1 MASKKAT
8 RESATKQTKAPKK
21 KASAAKKAPAS
32 KAAAAKKAPKKKAPA
47 EKPPK
52 KKASA
57 AKKAPA
63 RKAAPAAQKAP
74 ASTGFWLVKTEP
86 ETYSY
91 DDLVAQGR
99 TCWDLVR
106 NYTARNN
113 LKAMKIGDLALVY
126 HSVGPREIVGIARVV
141 RESYPDPQA
150 LAEGEPADRWVAVDL
165 EPVAALKP
173 VSLADCK
180 AHPALKG
187 MVFVRQ
193 SRLSV
198 TPVQQ
203 AEWDAVLALGGQGE
217 ARPAGGRRARRLTG
231 PGRARGS
238 AGRCRAR

>member
-1 MASKKAT
+1 MAPKKAT
-8 RESATKQTKAPKK
+8 KKAATKKTTTRK
-21 KASAAKKAPAS
+21 KATP
-32 KAAAAKKAPKKKAPA
+32 
-47 EKPPK
+47 
-52 KKASA
+52 
-57 AKKAPA
+57 
-63 RKAAPAAQKAP
+63 KAAPAAKKATPAKAARKKPAP
-74 ASTGFWLVKTEP
+74 AAAKKPAAKRPAGAPSAPAPTGLWLVKTEP

-91 DDLVAQGR
+91 DDLVAEGR

-113 LKAMKIGDLALVY
+113 LKAMKLGELALVY

-150 LAEGEPADRWVAVDL
+150 PAEGEPADRWVAVDL

-217 ARPAGGRRARRLTG
+217 ARPAEGRRARRLTG